1 VAISLLGTIE
11 KERRER
17 PKREIALKVE
27 TINFSCLVVQRK

>member
-17 PKREIALKVE
+17 PKREIALKLS
-27 TINFSCLVVQRK
+27 ISLAW